1 MKKIEFVKPILHIDK
16 FFKVADYL
24 IQSDVDELVELGRT
38 MRNAYENQM
47 MESEKKE
54 DLPSD
59 LPQDRIKQWQN
70 PAECKTGVCD

>member
-1 MKKIEFVKPILHIDK
+1 VKKIEFVKPILHIDK

-24 IQSDVDELVELGRT
+24 IQSDVDELVQLGRT

-47 MESEKKE
+47 MESEEKE

>member
-1 MKKIEFVKPILHIDK
+1 VKKIEFVKPILHIDK

-24 IQSDVDELVELGRT
+24 IQSDVDELVQLGRT

>member
-24 IQSDVDELVELGRT
+24 IQSDVDELVQLGRT

-47 MESEKKE
+47 MESEEKE

>member
-24 IQSDVDELVELGRT
+24 IQSDVDELVQLGRT